1 MANGAE
7 GRPAAEQDAPESS
20 RPIPR
25 VASEL
30 TAAAFAAKG
39 VRVGVMRLP
48 QVHNTFKQGLVTYTI
63 EIARQKGVSAYI
75 GDGRNRWPAVHILDT
90 APLYRLA
97 FEKGAAGVNY
107 HAVAEEGVA
116 LRDIAEA
123 IGRRLN
129 VPVVA
134 KSPAEAADHF
144 GWL

>member
-39 VRVGVMRLP
+39 VRVGVIRLP
-48 QVHNTFKQGLVTYTI
+48 QVHNTFKHWLVTYAI

-75 GDGRNRWPAVHILDT
+75 GDGRNRWLAVHVLD
-90 APLYRLA
+90 AARLYRLA
-97 FEKGAAGVNY
+97 LENLETGARY
-107 HAVAEEGVA
+107 HAVAEEGVPM
-116 LRDIAEA
+116 RNIAEV
-123 IGRRLN
+123 IGRGRRSRSFPYLR
-129 VPVVA
+129 
-134 KSPAEAADHF
+134 KRH
-144 GWL
+144 L